1 MIDWI
6 KSKIVTIGMAI
17 GAVLLVL
24 SAVKASKR
32 KKSAKRK
39 EALADDLV
47 SSMTFKDHKKAQKLI
62 KSAQKDKQAAKISKE
77 EMEYKLEKLSEQN
90 TDIDALAD
98 AFNSRRVRKSA
109 TS

>member
-1 MIDWI
+1 MIEWL
-6 KSKIVTIGMAI
+6 KSKIVTIGM
-17 GAVLLVL
+17 VLSAMFLVL
-24 SAVKASKR
+24 SAVKASKK
-32 KKSAKRK
+32 KKSAERK
-39 EALADDLV
+39 EALADELV
-47 SSMTFKDHKKAQKLI
+47 ESITFKDHKRAKKLI